1 MSSFQS
7 VFPVTQWTAQSHTGI
22 YYQHLYGVAAPEAR
36 AVDDAQRFRT
46 TRKHIAFP
54 FPSLQEETRTH
65 VGTACA
71 AHWLG
76 RKPQTLRAW
85 ACFEDGPLRPTR
97 VNGRLAWSV
106 ADIRRVL
113 LGANHDR

>member
-1 MSSFQS
+1 MFPPSFQYGS
-7 VFPVTQWTAQSHTGI
+7 PQWAPPLAGLAYGQFLYTANTAVVIASSG
-22 YYQHLYGVAAPEAR
+22 GGKAA
-36 AVDDAQRFRT
+36 
-46 TRKHIAFP
+46 RKRIGFAH
-54 FPSLQEETRTH
+54 PSLQEEKRTH

>member
-1 MSSFQS
+1 MSPSHLKYGPQHWAPSLARLAYGQFLY
-7 VFPVTQWTAQSHTGI
+7 TANTAVVIATSKG
-22 YYQHLYGVAAPEAR
+22 GKAA
-36 AVDDAQRFRT
+36 
-46 TRKHIAFP
+46 RKHIAFP
-54 FPSLQEETRTH
+54 FPSLQEEKRTH
-65 VGTACA
+65 VSTACA